1 MILLALTSFLAGILT
16 VLSPCALPL
25 LPVILGGSLQNSSK
39 RRPLWII
46 GSLAFSILV
55 FTLVI
60 KAGVIFL
67 NIDEYALRV
76 LSGLVLLVLGI
87 FTFFPN
93 LWGEIALRLGISQ
106 SSAEGIQ
113 KANQSKGTASAIL
126 TGLALGPVFT
136 TCSPMFGY
144 ILFAIL
150 PVSLGEGLF
159 YITMFILGLSL
170 FLYLIS
176 VLGQRLI
183 SKTKW
188 AVNPNGKFKKVLGVL
203 FIVIGIMIVFKIDKY
218 IESFLLEQP
227 AIQNILLNRVE
238 QNIINSL

>member
-1 MILLALTSFLAGILT
+1 MIILALTSFLAGILT

-25 LPVILGGSLQNSSK
+25 LPVILGGSLQNNSR

-46 GSLAFSILV
+46 GSLAVSILA
-55 FTLVI
+55 FTLFI

-67 NIDEYALRV
+67 NIDENSLRV
-76 LSGLVLLVLGI
+76 LSGLVLLMLGI

-93 LWGEIALRLGISQ
+93 LYGTIALKLGINQ
-106 SSAEGIQ
+106 TSAEGMQ
-113 KANQSKGTASAIL
+113 KANQTKGTASAIL

-150 PVSLGEGLF
+150 PVSLGEGLL
-159 YITMFILGLSL
+159 YIIMFIAGLSL

-183 SKTKW
+183 SRTKW
-188 AVNPNGKFKKVLGVL
+188 AVNPNGNFKKFLGIL
-203 FIVIGIMIVFKIDKY
+203 FIVIGIMIIFKVDKY

-227 AIQNILLNRVE
+227 IIQNILFNRVE
-238 QNIINSL
+238 QNIIDSL

>member
-1 MILLALTSFLAGILT
+1 MILLALTSLLAGVLT

-25 LPVILGGSLQNSSK
+25 LPVILGGSLQDKSK
-39 RRPLWII
+39 KRPLII
-46 GSLAFSILV
+46 IASLAVSILV
-55 FTLVI
+55 FTLVV

-67 NIDEYALRV
+67 NIDEYSLRI
-76 LSGLVLLVLGI
+76 LSGLVLLLLGI

-93 LWGEIALRLGISQ
+93 LWGGIAVKLGANQ
-106 SSAEGIQ
+106 SSAEGMQ

-159 YITMFILGLSL
+159 YIIMFITGLSV

-176 VLGQRLI
+176 ALGQQLI

-188 AVNPNGKFKKVLGVL
+188 AVNPNGNFKKILGIL
-203 FIVIGIMIVFKIDKY
+203 FIVIGIMIIFKIDKY

-227 AIQNILLNRVE
+227 IIQNILLNRVE

>member
-1 MILLALTSFLAGILT
+1 MIILALTSFIAGILT

-25 LPVILGGSLQNSSK
+25 LPVILGGSLQNNSR

-46 GSLAFSILV
+46 GSLAVSILV

-67 NIDEYALRV
+67 NIDENLLRV
-76 LSGLVLLVLGI
+76 LSGIVLLILGI

-93 LWGEIALRLGISQ
+93 LYGTIALKLGINQ
-106 SSAEGIQ
+106 TSAEGMQ
-113 KANQSKGTASAIL
+113 KANQTKGTASAIL

-150 PVSLGEGLF
+150 PVSLGEGLL
-159 YITMFILGLSL
+159 YIIMFIAGLSL

-183 SKTKW
+183 SRTKW
-188 AVNPNGKFKKVLGVL
+188 AANPNGNFKKFLGIL
-203 FIVIGIMIVFKIDKY
+203 FIVIGIMIIFKVDKY

-227 AIQNILLNRVE
+227 VIQNILFNRVE
-238 QNIINSL
+238 QNIIDSL